1 MECDRFCCKIEPVFS
16 KKSCKKRASRFLLR
30 KKPLQMLGFLRIG
43 GAGEGSVNE
52 FGFYYGLH
60 KGDSRR
66 GARNQLAP

>member
-1 MECDRFCCKIEPVFS
+1 
-16 KKSCKKRASRFLLR
+16 
-30 KKPLQMLGFLRIG
+30 MLGFLRIG